1 MSSRSSLSLRVE
13 TGRSGGS
20 RRHRYSGEAGTSSSP
35 FPPGSALDRIARLV
49 SENAVIIFGFNGCC
63 MCHVARQLLSG
74 MGVNPTLYELD
85 EEEDGGSKTEDA
97 LVRIA
102 GRDPAV
108 PAVFIG
114 GKFVGG
120 VERLMSIHIKGNLV
134 PMLKDAGAL
143 WL

>member
-1 MSSRSSLSLRVE
+1 MSSKSSLSLRME
-13 TGRSGGS
+13 IGRGGGS
-20 RRHRYSGEAGTSSSP
+20 GRHRYSGGAGSSSP

-49 SENAVIIFGFNGCC
+49 SQNAVIIFGSSGCC
-63 MCHVARQLLSG
+63 MCHVARQLLCG
-74 MGVNPTLYELD
+74 LGVNPTLYELD
-85 EEEDGGSKTEDA
+85 EEEDGGSTTEDA